1 VRLSRG
7 RSICAEVI
15 REERLVRYGGIQG
28 FAGLFMIALVCVGFV
43 QAGWRGV
50 LTAILASWN
59 AWPAIAR
66 QEPPPAGGTVRTPTA
81 LERGQRLGGV
91 TGAVLVCIGLV
102 HGGWR
107 MGWAWGAAGYV
118 LGLALGFVAVA
129 LMGVIRRPREPRQL

>member
-1 VRLSRG
+1 M
-7 RSICAEVI
+7 
-15 REERLVRYGGIQG
+15 VRYGGIQG

-50 LTAILASWN
+50 LTAVLASWN

-66 QEPPPAGGTVRTPTA
+66 QEPAVGVISPPTA
-81 LERGQRLGGV
+81 IQKGQRLGGV
-91 TGAVLVCIGLV
+91 TGAVLVCLGLV

-118 LGLALGFVAVA
+118 LGLGLGFLAVA
-129 LMGVIRRPREPRQL
+129 LMSVIRRQRQL

>member
-1 VRLSRG
+1 M
-7 RSICAEVI
+7 
-15 REERLVRYGGIQG
+15 VRYGGIQG

-66 QEPPPAGGTVRTPTA
+66 QEPASGVVRPPTPI
-81 LERGQRLGGV
+81 ERGQRLGGV
-91 TGAVLVCIGLV
+91 TGAILVCIGLV

-118 LGLALGFVAVA
+118 LGLALGFVAIA
-129 LMGVIRRPREPRQL
+129 LMAVVRRQRQA

>member
-1 VRLSRG
+1 
-7 RSICAEVI
+7 
-15 REERLVRYGGIQG
+15 
-28 FAGLFMIALVCVGFV
+28 MIALVCVGFV

-66 QEPPPAGGTVRTPTA
+66 QEPPPAGGFVRTPTA
-81 LERGQRLGGV
+81 LEQGQRLGGV

-129 LMGVIRRPREPRQL
+129 LMGVIRRPQEPRQL

>member
-1 VRLSRG
+1 MV
-7 RSICAEVI
+7 A
-15 REERLVRYGGIQG
+15 RYGGIQG
-28 FAGLFMIALVCVGFV
+28 FAGLFMIALVIAGFI

-50 LTAILASWN
+50 LTAVLASWN

-66 QEPPPAGGTVRTPTA
+66 QEPPTGAIRPPTP

-118 LGLALGFVAVA
+118 LGLGLGFLVVA
-129 LMGVIRRPREPRQL
+129 LMSVMRGQRQL